1 MEYQVSKGGDFIV
14 VTSVEI
20 ELQPKVLS
28 CENNP
33 SSSNWPVIG
42 LVLPLF

>member
-28 CENNP
+28 CEKNKKYLAM
-33 SSSNWPVIG
+33 IY
-42 LVLPLF
+42 